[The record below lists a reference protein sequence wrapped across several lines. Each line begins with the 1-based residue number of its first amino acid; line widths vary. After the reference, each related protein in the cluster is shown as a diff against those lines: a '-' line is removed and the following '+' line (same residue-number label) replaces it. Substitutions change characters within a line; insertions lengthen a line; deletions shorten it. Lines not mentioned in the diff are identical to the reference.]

1 MLDMITVS
9 ATDARKEWSS
19 YVDQVVRER
28 PLCVKRTRDRIWL
41 TNLETM
47 KELLKAYH
55 FTAERYIEPDASV
68 TLSLNEIDLIENA
81 PTEQEARLRM
91 GHTILEYA
99 LEYYNNYAFYS
110 HAPNRRSHVPYVF
123 KALISDDADA
133 LGEEILCLDGKN

>member
-47 KELLKAYH
+47 KELLKAYR
-55 FTAERYIEPDASV
+55 FTAERYIEPDDSV

-91 GHTILEYA
+91 GRTILEYA
-99 LEYYNNYAFYS
+99 LEYYNNYALYS